1 LPRGGMI
8 HTVIP
13 IHYDASPNQEFQVV
27 LKRRVA
33 DYLSTQKNGSKA
45 TTFMWAKVAFYVF
58 AYVGLVSELTLVRHS
73 LPATAGLLVV
83 LSVVLVGLAYNVAH
97 DAVHGALSKRRWVNE
112 VLYYVTFNLFGPNA
126 YLWRYRHTVM
136 HHSAVNVPG
145 FDFNI
150 EATEILRF
158 SPTQKW
164 RPMHRFQ
171 HLYAPF
177 AYLVFTFH
185 WVFVKDFKML
195 LIDRI
200 GNVDG
205 IRHPWWRFVEVVAW
219 KMAHVGGLVVL
230 PILVLDVPAWQILL
244 AYLFFQ
250 FITSFQ
256 FVLTFTGSHLNEGM
270 VFVEPG
276 ADNNIPHSFLEH
288 ALRTSLDFHPTNP
301 VLSFWLGGFN
311 SHVAHHMFPNVCSVH
326 YPRISVLI
334 QETAA
339 EFGMPYKQISID
351 KLFIGHFKYLKQLG
365 RDAESPRAAYLHPT
379 MET

>member
-1 LPRGGMI
+1 MI

-13 IHYDASPNQEFQVV
+13 IRYDAAPNAEFQAA

-33 DYLSTQKNGSKA
+33 EYLATRPSGPKA
-45 TTFMWAKVAFYVF
+45 DGFMWFKVAFF
-58 AYVGLVSELTLVRHS
+58 LAAYVGTWASLAFVRHS
-73 LPATAGLLVV
+73 LPVTAALMLL
-83 LSVVLVGLAYNVAH
+83 LSMILVGLAYNVAH

-112 VLYYVTFNLFGPNA
+112 VLFYVVFNVFGPNA

-136 HHSAVNVPG
+136 HHNAVNVPG

-150 EATEILRF
+150 EASDILRF
-158 SPTQKW
+158 SPTQTW

-171 HLYAPF
+171 HVYAPF

-195 LIDRI
+195 FADRI
-200 GNVDG
+200 GNVAE
-205 IRHPWWRFVEVVAW
+205 IRHPWWRFVEVFAW
-219 KMAHVGGLVVL
+219 KLVHVGMLIV
-230 PILVLDVPAWQILL
+230 VPAYGLGAPLWQVFV
-244 AYLFFQ
+244 AYLLFQ
-250 FITSFQ
+250 FVTSFQ

-276 ADNNIPHSFLEH
+276 ADNRIPHSFLEH

-301 VLSFWLGGFN
+301 LLSFWLGGFN

-326 YPRISVLI
+326 YPALTRII
-334 QETAA
+334 QRTCA
-339 EFGMPYKQISID
+339 EYGMPYKEISID
-351 KLFIGHFKYLKQLG
+351 KLFVRHFRYLKELG
-365 RDAESPRAAYLHPT
+365 RDAESPNAAYLHR
-379 MET
+379 MA